1 MRSQV
6 MVIGGYGHVGQQICL
21 QLSEVYPGQIV
32 AAGRSYEKAEQ
43 FSRQSKGKVRP
54 YQLDV
59 SEPLYSDWM
68 DKTKLV
74 IMCLDQEDPSFAEAC
89 LRSGIDYIDIS
100 AKGAYMEQ
108 LAKLDQQYI
117 GATALLSV
125 GLAPG
130 LTNLLAAKAA
140 SMLSSVN
147 QIDIGIMLGLGDQ
160 HGKAA
165 IEWTLDHVHTD
176 YVLTKHHQRKRVKS
190 FTGGKRIDFGGS
202 LGKRHA
208 YQFPFSDQQTLPST
222 LHVPS
227 VTTRLCFDSRAAT
240 RALAFTRSL
249 GMTSFLT
256 LPKIKDRAISMIQ
269 SSQIGTDQY
278 AVKVEATGM
287 DENKVHQAALGIK
300 GHDESQAT
308 AQVASAAA
316 LHLLSRR
323 FQTGVF
329 HIEEV
334 FSLAYENGDF
344 ALVDQTTK
352 EKRVLAVRASLL
364 TE

>member
-32 AAGRSYEKAEQ
+32 AAGRSYEKAEK
-43 FSRQSKGKVRP
+43 FSRQTKGKVRP

-59 SEPLYSDWM
+59 SESSYSEWM

-74 IMCLDQEDPSFAEAC
+74 IMCLDQEDPSFAETC

-108 LAKLDQQYI
+108 LAKLNHQYI

-147 QIDIGIMLGLGDQ
+147 QIDIGIMLGMGDQ

-165 IEWTLDHVHTD
+165 IEWTLDNVHTD

-190 FTGGKRIDFGGS
+190 FTGGKRIDFGRS

-208 YQFPFSDQQTLPST
+208 YHFPFSDQQTLPST
-222 LHVPS
+222 LRVPT
-227 VTTRLCFDSRAAT
+227 VTTRLCFDSRVAT

-249 GMTSFLT
+249 GMTSFLN
-256 LPKIKDRAISMIQ
+256 LPKIKERAISMIQ
-269 SSQIGTDQY
+269 SAQMGTDQY
-278 AVKVEATGM
+278 AVKVEAKGM
-287 DENKVHQAALGIK
+287 DGNKVHQAALGIK
-300 GHDESQAT
+300 GRDESQAT

-329 HIEEV
+329 HIEEL

-344 ALVDQTTK
+344 ALVDQTTN
-352 EKRVLAVRASLL
+352 EKRVLALRASLL
-364 TE
+364 TA

>member
-21 QLSEVYPGQIV
+21 QLSEVYPGHIV
-32 AAGRSYEKAEQ
+32 AAGRSYEKAEK
-43 FSRQSKGKVRP
+43 FSRQTKGKVRP

-59 SEPLYSDWM
+59 SEPLFSDWM

-74 IMCLDQEDPSFAEAC
+74 IMCLDQEEPSFAEAV

-100 AKGAYMEQ
+100 AKGTYMEQ
-108 LAKLDQQYI
+108 VAKLDQRHI

-240 RALAFTRSL
+240 RAFAFTRSL
-249 GMTSFLT
+249 GMTSLLT
-256 LPKIKDRAISMIQ
+256 VPKIKKRAISMIQ
-269 SSQIGTDQY
+269 SAQMGTDQY

-287 DENKVHQAALGIK
+287 DGNKIHQAALGIK
-300 GHDESQAT
+300 GRDESQAT
-308 AQVASAAA
+308 AQVAIAAA
-316 LHLLSRR
+316 LHLLNRR

-352 EKRVLAVRASLL
+352 EKRVLAVRAILL

>member
-1 MRSQV
+1 MRTQV

-32 AAGRSYEKAEQ
+32 AAGRSYEKAET
-43 FSRQSKGKVRP
+43 FSRQTKGKVRP

-59 SEPLYSDWM
+59 SNPSYSDWM

-74 IMCLDQEDPSFAEAC
+74 IMCLDQEDPSFAETV

-100 AKGAYMEQ
+100 AKGMYMEQ
-108 LAKLDQQYI
+108 VAKLDQRSI
-117 GATALLSV
+117 SATALLSV

-176 YVLTKHHQRKRVKS
+176 YVITKHHQRKRVKS
-190 FTGGKRIDFGGS
+190 FTGGKRVDFGKK
-202 LGKRHA
+202 LGNRQA

-222 LHVPS
+222 LRVPS

-240 RALAFTRSL
+240 RAFAFTRSL
-249 GMTSFLT
+249 GMTSLLT
-256 LPKIKDRAISMIQ
+256 VPKIKERAISMIQ
-269 SSQIGTDQY
+269 SAQMGTDQY

-287 DENKVHQAALGIK
+287 EGNKIHQAALGIK
-300 GHDESQAT
+300 GRDESQAT

-316 LHLLSRR
+316 LHLLNRR
-323 FQTGVF
+323 FQSGVF
-329 HIEEV
+329 HIEEL

-344 ALVDQTTK
+344 ALVDQKTK
-352 EKRVLAVRASLL
+352 EKQALALRASLL
-364 TE
+364 TA

>member
-32 AAGRSYEKAEQ
+32 AAGRSYEKAEK
-43 FSRQSKGKVRP
+43 FSRHTKGKVRP

-59 SEPLYSDWM
+59 SEPLFSDWM

-74 IMCLDQEDPSFAEAC
+74 IMCLDQEEPSFAEAV

-100 AKGAYMEQ
+100 AKGTYMEQ
-108 LAKLDQQYI
+108 VAKLDQRHI

-165 IEWTLDHVHTD
+165 IEWTLDQVHTD

-222 LHVPS
+222 LRVPS

-240 RALAFTRSL
+240 RAFAFTRSL
-249 GMTSFLT
+249 GMTSLLT
-256 LPKIKDRAISMIQ
+256 VPKIKKRAISMIQ
-269 SSQIGTDQY
+269 SAQMGTDQY

-287 DENKVHQAALGIK
+287 DGNKIHQAALGIK
-300 GHDESQAT
+300 GRDESQAT

-352 EKRVLAVRASLL
+352 EKRVLAVRAILL

>member
-6 MVIGGYGHVGQQICL
+6 MVIGGYGHVGQQLCL

-43 FSRQSKGKVRP
+43 FSRQTKGRVLP

-59 SEPLYSDWM
+59 SKPLHSDWI
-68 DKTKLV
+68 DQTKLV
-74 IMCLDQEDPSFAEAC
+74 IMCLDQDGTSFTEAV

-100 AKGAYMEQ
+100 AKGAYLEQ
-108 LAKLDQQYI
+108 VAKLDQQHI

-140 SMLSSVN
+140 SMLSSVD
-147 QIDIGIMLGLGDQ
+147 QIDIGIMLGMGDQ

-176 YVLTKHHQRKRVKS
+176 YELTEHHQRKRVRS
-190 FTGGKRIDFGGS
+190 FTGGKQVNFGGK
-202 LGKRHA
+202 LGKRYA
-208 YQFPFSDQQTLPST
+208 YRFPFSDQQTLPST

-227 VTTRLCFDSRAAT
+227 VTTRLCFDSRVAT

-249 GMTSFLT
+249 GMTSLLT
-256 LPKIKDRAISMIQ
+256 VPKIKERAISMIQ
-269 SSQIGTDQY
+269 STQMGTDQY

-287 DENKVHQAALGIK
+287 DGNKIHQAALGIK
-300 GHDESQAT
+300 GHDESKAT
-308 AQVASAAA
+308 AQVACSAA
-316 LHLLSRR
+316 LHLLNRR
-323 FQTGVF
+323 FQPGVF
-329 HIEEV
+329 HIEEL
-334 FSLAYENGDF
+334 FSLTYTKGDF
-344 ALVDQTTK
+344 ALVDHKTK
-352 EKRVLAVRASLL
+352 EERALAIRASLL
-364 TE
+364 D

>member
-32 AAGRSYEKAEQ
+32 AAGRSYEKAEK
-43 FSRQSKGKVRP
+43 FSRHTKGKVRP

-59 SEPLYSDWM
+59 SEPLFSDWM

-74 IMCLDQEDPSFAEAC
+74 IMCLDQEEPSFAEAV

-100 AKGAYMEQ
+100 AKGTYMEQ
-108 LAKLDQQYI
+108 VAKLDQRHI

-160 HGKAA
+160 HGKSA

-222 LHVPS
+222 LRVPS

-240 RALAFTRSL
+240 RAFAFTRSL
-249 GMTSFLT
+249 GMTSLLT
-256 LPKIKDRAISMIQ
+256 VPKIKKRAISMIQ
-269 SSQIGTDQY
+269 SAQMGTDQY

-287 DENKVHQAALGIK
+287 DGNKIHQAALGIK
-300 GHDESQAT
+300 GRDESQAT
-308 AQVASAAA
+308 AQVAIAAA
-316 LHLLSRR
+316 LHLLNRR

-352 EKRVLAVRASLL
+352 EKRVLAVRAILL

>member
-21 QLSEVYPGQIV
+21 QLSDVYPGQIV

-43 FSRQSKGKVRP
+43 FSKQTKGRVRP

-59 SEPLYSDWM
+59 SQPSYSEWM
-68 DKTKLV
+68 DDTKLV
-74 IMCLDQEDPSFAEAC
+74 IMCLDQEDPSFAETV

-108 LAKLDQQYI
+108 LAKLDQQHM
-117 GATALLSV
+117 GGTALLSV

-130 LTNLLAAKAA
+130 LTNLLAAKTA
-140 SMLSSVN
+140 SMLSSVD
-147 QIDIGIMLGLGDQ
+147 QIDIGIMLGMGDQ

-176 YVLTKHHQRKRVKS
+176 YELTEHHQRKRVKS
-190 FTGGKRIDFGGS
+190 FTGGKQVDFGGQ
-202 LGKRHA
+202 LGKR
-208 YQFPFSDQQTLPST
+208 YTYRFPFSDQQTLPST
-222 LHVPS
+222 LHVPT
-227 VTTRLCFDSRAAT
+227 VTTRLCFDSRIAT

-256 LPKIKDRAISMIQ
+256 LPKIKERAISMIQ
-269 SSQIGTDQY
+269 SSQVGTDQY
-278 AVKVEATGM
+278 AVNVEATGT
-287 DENKVHQAALGIK
+287 DGKHAALGIK

-308 AQVASAAA
+308 AQVACAAA

-323 FQTGVF
+323 FQPGIF
-329 HIEEV
+329 HIEEL
-334 FSLAYENGDF
+334 FSLAYENGHF
-344 ALVDQTTK
+344 ALVDQQTK
-352 EKRVLAVRASLL
+352 EEQVLGVRASLL
-364 TE
+364 TA

>member
-1 MRSQV
+1 MRTQV

-32 AAGRSYEKAEQ
+32 AAGRSYEKAEK
-43 FSRQSKGKVRP
+43 FSRKTKGKVRP

-59 SEPLYSDWM
+59 SDPSYSEWVDQ
-68 DKTKLV
+68 TRLV
-74 IMCLDQEDPSFAEAC
+74 IMCLDQEVPSFAETV

-100 AKGAYMEQ
+100 AKGIYMEQ
-108 LAKLDQQYI
+108 MAKLDQQHI
-117 GATALLSV
+117 SATALLSV

-130 LTNLLAAKAA
+130 LTNLLAAKTA
-140 SMLSSVN
+140 SMLQSVN

-165 IEWTLDHVHTD
+165 IEWTLDNVHTD
-176 YVLTKHHQRKRVKS
+176 YILTRHHQRKRVKS
-190 FTGGKRIDFGGS
+190 FTGGKRVNFGGS
-202 LGKRHA
+202 LGKRQA

-240 RALAFTRSL
+240 QAFAFTRSL
-249 GMTSFLT
+249 GMTSLLT
-256 LPKIKDRAISMIQ
+256 VPKIKERAISLIQ
-269 SSQIGTDQY
+269 SSQMGTDQY
-278 AVKVEATGM
+278 AVKVQATGM
-287 DENKVHQAALGIK
+287 DGHKIHQAAFGIK

-329 HIEEV
+329 HIEEL

-344 ALVDQTTK
+344 ALMDQKTN
-352 EKRVLAVRASLL
+352 ERRVLALKASLL
-364 TE
+364 PA

>member
-32 AAGRSYEKAEQ
+32 AAGRSYEKAEK
-43 FSRQSKGKVRP
+43 FSRHTKGKVRP

-74 IMCLDQEDPSFAEAC
+74 IMCLDQEEPSFAEAV

-100 AKGAYMEQ
+100 AKGTYMEQ
-108 LAKLDQQYI
+108 VAKLDQRHI

-222 LHVPS
+222 LRVPS

-240 RALAFTRSL
+240 RAFAFTRSL
-249 GMTSFLT
+249 GMTSLLT
-256 LPKIKDRAISMIQ
+256 VPKIKKRAISMIQ
-269 SSQIGTDQY
+269 SAQMGTDQY

-287 DENKVHQAALGIK
+287 DGNKIHQAALGIK
-300 GHDESQAT
+300 GRDESQAT
-308 AQVASAAA
+308 AQVAIAAA
-316 LHLLSRR
+316 LHLLNRR

-352 EKRVLAVRASLL
+352 EKRVLAVRAILL